1 VLTPD
6 FDFVLPE
13 NLIAQHPVEARDS
26 SRLLVLHRQKSQI
39 EHRLFRDVIQFF
51 RNGDVLVLNN
61 SKVIPARLRALNPT
75 TRGAFEILL
84 LEENSRN
91 DWWAMMRP
99 AKRARVGS
107 KLVLIDLHGQQS
119 DVVATVIDTNEAGH
133 RRLSIERAT
142 SVPLALPDEFNI
154 ADLLDEYG
162 AVPLPPYIR
171 RAVGNSSTEDRAR
184 YQTVYAQEKGSS
196 AAPTAGLHFSTE
208 LLSEIRARD
217 IEVCS
222 VTLHVGPG
230 TFAPV
235 KADCIED
242 HTMHWERFHVDESAA
257 EKINLAKAEGRRVI
271 AVGTTSVRVL
281 ETLALQNDGKM
292 IAGAGRTNIFIY
304 PPFPFQIVDALITN
318 FHLPRSTLLMLVSA
332 FTTPNE
338 IHGRETLL
346 AAYAEAVCQHYR
358 FFSYGDAMLIT

>member
-1 VLTPD
+1 MLTAD
-6 FDFVLPE
+6 FDFALPE

-26 SRLLVLHRQKSQI
+26 SRLLVLHRQKNQI
-39 EHRLFRDVIQFF
+39 EHRLFRDVIEFF

-61 SKVIPARLRALNPT
+61 SKVIPARLRAVNPI

-107 KLVLIDLHGQQS
+107 QLVPVDLHGQQS

-133 RRLSIERAT
+133 RRLHFQRAA
-142 SVPLALPDEFNI
+142 SVPLALLDEFNI

-162 AVPLPPYIR
+162 EVPLPPYIR
-171 RAVGNSSTEDRAR
+171 REVGNSSAEDRAR
-184 YQTVYAQEKGSS
+184 YQTVYAHEKGSV

-208 LLSEIRARD
+208 LLSEIRALGV
-217 IEVCS
+217 EVCS
-222 VTLHVGPG
+222 VTLHVGLG

-235 KADCIED
+235 KADRAEE
-242 HTMHWERFHVDESAA
+242 HTMHWERFHVDEMAA
-257 EKINLAKAEGRRVI
+257 QKINRAKTEGRRII

-281 ETLALQNDGKM
+281 ETVALQNKGKM
-292 IAGAGRTNIFIY
+292 AAGAGRTNIFIY

-332 FTTPNE
+332 FATPNE
-338 IHGRETLL
+338 IHGREMIL
-346 AAYAEAVCQHYR
+346 AAYAEAIRQQYR
-358 FFSYGDAMLIT
+358 FFSYGDAMFII